1 MFTHSNTRLRLPP
14 RARHAVCVAALSIAV
29 AGCGKH
35 APSGQTVATVNGTVI
50 TQSELNM
57 ELSAAGLTG
66 SAPADVR
73 NKVLQSMIDRT
84 LVDQQAKKDG
94 IDKTPEF
101 VLIDKRAH
109 DILLAQRAMQTA
121 SAGGQTPPRDTEIN
135 DYLDK
140 HPALGSARSLLT
152 IDQVKFAAPGTVA
165 EAKAFT
171 PAKTMDQLIAV
182 LQSQGKQ
189 FEHGQTIIDS
199 AQVPDTMLGQIRKTT
214 SGEPLLIVQGATAVA
229 NVLVNEKANPANS
242 SDAADLAKKRIM
254 AERTQASL
262 RQRQASLRQTAQIQY
277 ATGFAP
283 KVGEATAKAN

>member
-1 MFTHSNTRLRLPP
+1 MYTQSHARFRLSLS
-14 RARHAVCVAALSIAV
+14 ARHAMCITALSIMA

-35 APSGQTVATVNGTVI
+35 APSGQTVATINGTNI

-57 ELSAAGLTG
+57 ELSAAGLSG
-66 SAPADVR
+66 SSPADVR

-101 VLIDKRAH
+101 VLIDRRAH

-121 SAGGQTPPRDTEIN
+121 SAGSQTPPRDTEIN

-140 HPALGSARSLLT
+140 HPALGAARALLT
-152 IDQVKFAAPGTVA
+152 IDQIKFAAPRTAA
-165 EAKAFT
+165 EAKAFA

-189 FEHGQTIIDS
+189 FEHGQTTIDS
-199 AQVPDTMLGQIRKTT
+199 AQVPDAMLGQIRKTS
-214 SGEPLLIVQGATAVA
+214 SGEPLLIVQGAIAVA

-277 ATGFAP
+277 ASGFAP
-283 KVGEATAKAN
+283 KAADAGAKAN